1 MPGVTGGWLPVT
13 DTAASGVRPT
23 ARSALRALNAKS
35 VLPVLTLF
43 YLVMVGAFSLANPIF
58 ISVGNIGSIILNLGI
73 PGIVAIGLT
82 FVVLSGHIDLSVG
95 SIFAFSAYIT
105 GILIEEGSGVPIPVG
120 VAIGVLTGAAV
131 GALNGFVVTVL
142 GVNSIITTLGTM
154 AIFRGLAQILG
165 SNTYLT
171 RIENEALLF
180 LGRGYLFDYIPVTF
194 VYVVALLII
203 CSLVLGFTRYGRHV
217 YATGASEMVARLYGV
232 ATRKI
237 QFSTFVISGLFSAVG
252 GILLMSQLARA
263 SYTAGEDLTFKA
275 LTVVILGG
283 ISLSGGRGAMIGVL
297 VAIFI
302 VGSIAN
308 GLSVVHV
315 PINARDAFTG
325 LVLIGAIVFD
335 SIRNRNLAEA

>member
-1 MPGVTGGWLPVT
+1 MPGVTGGRLQVT
-13 DTAASGVRPT
+13 DTSASGVRPA
-23 ARSALRALNAKS
+23 ARSALRLLNAKS

-43 YLVMVGAFSLANPIF
+43 YVVMIAAFSLVNPIF
-58 ISVGNIGSIILNLGI
+58 ISVQNIGSIILNLGI

-82 FVVLSGHIDLSVG
+82 FVVLSGHVDLSVG
-95 SIFAFSAYIT
+95 SIFAFSAYVT
-105 GILIEEGSGVPIPVG
+105 GILIQEGSGVPIPVG
-120 VAIGVLTGAAV
+120 IAMGLLTGAAV

-154 AIFRGLAQILG
+154 AVFRGLAQILG

-194 VYVVALLII
+194 AYMVALLAI
-203 CSLVLGFTRYGRHV
+203 CSLILGFTRYGRHV

-232 ATRKI
+232 ATGKI

-263 SYTAGEDLTFKA
+263 SYTAGRT
-275 LTVVILGG
+275 
-283 ISLSGGRGAMIGVL
+283 
-297 VAIFI
+297 
-302 VGSIAN
+302 
-308 GLSVVHV
+308 
-315 PINARDAFTG
+315 
-325 LVLIGAIVFD
+325 
-335 SIRNRNLAEA
+335 